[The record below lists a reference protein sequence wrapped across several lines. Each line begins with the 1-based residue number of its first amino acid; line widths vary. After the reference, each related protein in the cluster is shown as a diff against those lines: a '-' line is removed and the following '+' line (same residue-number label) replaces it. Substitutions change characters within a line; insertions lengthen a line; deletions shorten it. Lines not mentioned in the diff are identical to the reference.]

1 MSKRPGG
8 DSAERG
14 RKRRAPRRATPA
26 ESSAQDRSTQDPA
39 AQDPAMTDRA
49 AQDRGAPDQPAQD
62 RAPRDRAPQGRGP
75 QDQAAQGRAPQ
86 DRGSQDRAARDQ
98 VPQDRAAR
106 ERAGQDGPP
115 QGHTDPGRAGGGPG
129 ARGRG
134 ERGRADRGPAGRTDT
149 GSAEAGHP
157 VRDRDTNPGNTRPR
171 AGRAPR
177 APKAAQAPR
186 FAAKMSLGSI
196 IGWTALSAII
206 PGAAHLRAGRRRTGF
221 ILLGSFGALL
231 IAALVYGLSF
241 MGNIGAVTRE
251 STMLTVSVAAVI
263 GALAWFALVLTSYI
277 TLGPD
282 RLNGRGQI
290 VSGIVVGLLCVSVM
304 APFALTANTMLTVRE
319 TVQGIFPSTADP
331 DVQPIKE
338 EDPWNGK
345 DRVNFLLIGGDGAG
359 NRDGVRT
366 DSMTVAS
373 VHIKTGNT
381 VLFSLPRNLQH
392 VRFPASSPLAKHFP
406 NGFMAELPNG
416 GLLNEVWKFAND
428 NPQIMGGKNKG
439 PRALMDAIGHTLNL
453 RLDYYALINMY
464 GFVDLVDAIGGI
476 KLRVEKD
483 IPWGG
488 HYGTAG
494 TIKAGYQRLS
504 GEEAL
509 WYGRSRVVDDDF
521 GRMARQRCV
530 IGAFAQ
536 QATPDKIL
544 TNFTKIA
551 HAARRM
557 ADTNIPQELL
567 EPLANLALKVKDAR
581 ITSLQFVPPQFYTG
595 SPDWAKIRRATV
607 KALSDSTKP
616 TRRALA
622 AQVTASPGATS
633 TPSGSRP
640 VTPSASRTATPSQTP
655 TRNGQAA
662 QNGSAKSLS
671 ELCGL

>member
-14 RKRRAPRRATPA
+14 RKRRAPRRAAPA
-26 ESSAQDRSTQDPA
+26 ESSAQDRQTQDPA
-39 AQDPAMTDRA
+39 AQDPATQDRA
-49 AQDRGAPDQPAQD
+49 A
-62 RAPRDRAPQGRGP
+62 
-75 QDQAAQGRAPQ
+75 
-86 DRGSQDRAARDQ
+86 QDRAARDQ
-98 VPQDRAAR
+98 PVQDRTPQGHAPQDRDVQN
-106 ERAGQDGPP
+106 RAPQDRPE
-115 QGHTDPGRAGGGPG
+115 PGRV
-129 ARGRG
+129 
-134 ERGRADRGPAGRTDT
+134 D
-149 GSAEAGHP
+149 AGHP
-157 VRDRDTNPGNTRPR
+157 VQDRATNPSNPRPR
-171 AGRAPR
+171 AGKPPR
-177 APKAAQAPR
+177 APKAVQAPR
-186 FAAKMSLGSI
+186 FAAKMTLGSI
-196 IGWTALSAII
+196 IGWTALSALI

-319 TVQGIFPSTADP
+319 TVKGIFPSTSDP

-345 DRVNFLLIGGDGAG
+345 ERVNFLLIGGDGAG

-488 HYGTAG
+488 HFGTAG

-581 ITSLQFVPPQFYTG
+581 ITSLQFVPPQFYTA
-595 SPDWAKIRRATV
+595 SPDWPKIRRAAV
-607 KALSDSTKP
+607 KALSDSVKP

-633 TPSGSRP
+633 APSGSRP

-662 QNGSAKSLS
+662 NNGSAKSLS

>member
-8 DSAERG
+8 DFPERG
-14 RKRRAPRRATPA
+14 RKRRAPRRAAPA
-26 ESSAQDRSTQDPA
+26 EPSAQEPSARNGAGQDRPAQDSAAPDQTGQDRSSRERGTRA
-39 AQDPAMTDRA
+39 RA
-49 AQDRGAPDQPAQD
+49 AQDRAADDSGAQ
-62 RAPRDRAPQGRGP
+62 R
-75 QDQAAQGRAPQ
+75 
-86 DRGSQDRAARDQ
+86 
-98 VPQDRAAR
+98 
-106 ERAGQDGPP
+106 
-115 QGHTDPGRAGGGPG
+115 
-129 ARGRG
+129 
-134 ERGRADRGPAGRTDT
+134 DT
-149 GSAEAGHP
+149 GSGPA
-157 VRDRDTNPGNTRPR
+157 VREQNTRPSLK
-171 AGRAPR
+171 APGGPKNAKAPR
-177 APKAAQAPR
+177 TPKAQAPA
-186 FAAKMSLGSI
+186 FARKMGVGSI
-196 IGWTALSAII
+196 IGWTALSALV

-221 ILLGSFGALL
+221 VLLGAFGALL
-231 IAALVYGLSF
+231 IAAIVYGLSF
-241 MGNIGAVTRE
+241 VGNLGAAVRE
-251 STMLTVSVAAVI
+251 STMITVSVAAVI
-263 GALAWFALVLTSYI
+263 GALAWFALVLVSYI
-277 TLGPD
+277 ALGPD

-290 VSGIVVGLLCVSVM
+290 VSGIVVGLLCVVVM
-304 APFALTANTMLTVRE
+304 SPFALTANAVLATRDA
-319 TVQGIFPSTADP
+319 VQGIFPSVSDP
-331 DVQPIKE
+331 EVQPIKE

-359 NRDGVRT
+359 NRQGVRT

-373 VHIKTGNT
+373 VNIKTGNT

-392 VRFPASSPLAKHFP
+392 VRFPPSSPLAKHFP

-416 GLLNEVWKFAND
+416 GLLNEVWQFAND
-428 NPQIMGGKNKG
+428 HPEIMHGKNKG
-439 PRALMDAIGHTLNL
+439 PRALMDAIGHTLGL

-521 GRMARQRCV
+521 SRMGRQRCV

-551 HAARRM
+551 DAAKRM
-557 ADTNIPQELL
+557 AQTNIPQELL

-581 ITSLQFVPPQFYTG
+581 ITSLQFVPPHFYTG
-595 SPDWAKIRRATV
+595 SPDWPKIRRATV
-607 KALSDSTKP
+607 KALNDSVKP
-616 TRRALA
+616 SRRALA
-622 AQVTASPGATS
+622 AQVTASPGATTS
-633 TPSGSRP
+633 PSGT
-640 VTPSASRTATPSQTP
+640 VAATPQASKTATPSQTP

-662 QNGSAKSLS
+662 NNGSAKSLA